1 MSRAIYFIVPAGRG
15 SKLSFPE
22 CAQSLEPMKFTTICL
37 IKFLKKPNKTSQ
49 GWDFGCKRTIN
60 IISRILVFFMTDKK
74 YILSLDLGTTGN
86 RAILFDR
93 QGDVV
98 GQDYKELTQYYPQPG
113 WLEHDAIEIWQDV
126 KEGIQQVISK
136 NQAKV
141 QEIAAVGLTVQRE
154 TCLLWDKTT
163 GIPLHRAIVWQDRR
177 TADRC
182 DRLKAEGKA
191 ELVQQKTGLVLD
203 AYFSATKLSWLID
216 WVKQNKP
223 DTNWD
228 NVIAGTVDSWALWNL
243 TNRQVHAT
251 DISNASRTMLM
262 NLDTG
267 NWDDSLLELFGIP
280 RQIMPEIRP
289 SMGIFGKTSPDILGE
304 EIPVAAIF
312 GDQQASLFAH
322 GCDRPGLLKCTYG
335 TGCFLVAQTGTQVTR
350 SNNQLL
356 STVAW
361 STPSQ
366 TNYALE
372 GAIFTTGAAIQW
384 LRDGVKLISSAA
396 ETDALCRQVDST
408 NGVYFVPAL
417 SGLGAP
423 HWDMKA
429 RGAFLGLTGG
439 VQREHMVRAV
449 LEAIA
454 YQVKEVVEAVNKDS
468 VEPVSLLKIDGGAAQ
483 NNFLMQFQADALGVP
498 LERPV
503 VLDATAQGAAFG
515 AGLAVGFWDDYNKL
529 ISDRKVDKVFE
540 PGSGQSQAQ
549 DNFAM
554 WSKAVTR
561 AKNWID

>member
-1 MSRAIYFIVPAGRG
+1 M
-15 SKLSFPE
+15 
-22 CAQSLEPMKFTTICL
+22 
-37 IKFLKKPNKTSQ
+37 
-49 GWDFGCKRTIN
+49 
-60 IISRILVFFMTDKK
+60 FFMTDKK

-93 QGDVV
+93 QGNVV
-98 GQDYKELTQYYPQPG
+98 GQVYKELTQHYPQPG
-113 WLEHDAIEIWQDV
+113 WLEHDAAEIWQDV
-126 KEGIQQVISK
+126 FEAI
-136 NQAKV
+136 AKV
-141 QEIAAVGLTVQRE
+141 VADNKAQAAEIAAIGLTVQRE

-163 GIPLHRAIVWQDRR
+163 GEPLNKAIVWQDRR

-191 ELVQQKTGLVLD
+191 EDVQQKTGLVLD

-228 NVIAGTVDSWALWNL
+228 NVMAGTIDTWALWNL
-243 TNRQVHAT
+243 TGRKVHAT

-267 NWDDSLLELFGIP
+267 NWDDSLLDLFNIP
-280 RQIMPEIRP
+280 RQIMPEIKP
-289 SMGIFGKTSPDILGE
+289 SMGLFGKIDADILGV

-335 TGCFLVAQTGTQVTR
+335 TGCFLVAQTGTKVTR
-350 SNNQLL
+350 SNNKLL

-361 STPSQ
+361 STKEQ

-384 LRDGVKLISSAA
+384 LRDGLKLIGNAA
-396 ETDALCRQVDST
+396 ETESLCNSVDST
-408 NGVYFVPAL
+408 NGVCFVPAL

-429 RGAFLGLTGG
+429 RGAFLGITGG
-439 VQREHMVRAV
+439 VQKEHMVRSV

-454 YQVKEVVEAVNKDS
+454 YQVKEVVDAVNKDS
-468 VEPVSLLKIDGGAAQ
+468 DKPVSLLKIDGGAAK
-483 NNFLMQFQADALGVP
+483 NNFLMQFQADALGVA

-515 AGLAVGFWDDYNKL
+515 AGLAIGFWDDYDRL
-529 ISDRKVDKVFE
+529 ISDRQVDKVFE
-540 PGSGQSQAQ
+540 PGAGQSQAQ

-561 AKNWID
+561 AKNWIE

>member
-1 MSRAIYFIVPAGRG
+1 
-15 SKLSFPE
+15 
-22 CAQSLEPMKFTTICL
+22 
-37 IKFLKKPNKTSQ
+37 
-49 GWDFGCKRTIN
+49 
-60 IISRILVFFMTDKK
+60 MTDNK

-86 RAILFDR
+86 RAILFNY
-93 QGDVV
+93 QGNIVS
-98 GQDYKELTQYYPQPG
+98 QAYQELTQYYPQPG
-113 WLEHDAIEIWQDV
+113 WLEHDALEIWQ
-126 KEGIQQVISK
+126 GLCNCIQQAIAK
-136 NQAKV
+136 NSVKPDQ
-141 QEIAAVGLTVQRE
+141 IAAIGLTVQRE

-163 GIPLHRAIVWQDRR
+163 GKPVHKAIVWQDRR

-191 ELVQQKTGLVLD
+191 EVIEQKTGLVLD

-216 WVKQNKP
+216 WVKQNQP

-228 NVIAGTVDSWALWNL
+228 NVMAGTVDTWALWNL
-243 TNRQVHAT
+243 TGGQVHAT

-267 NWDDSLLELFGIP
+267 DWDKSLLELFDIP
-280 RQIMPEIRP
+280 RQIMPEIKS
-289 SMGIFGKTSPDILGE
+289 SMGIFGNCDRSIIDG
-304 EIPVAAIF
+304 EIPIAAIF
-312 GDQQASLFAH
+312 GDQQAALFAH
-322 GCDRPGLLKCTYG
+322 GCDQPGLLKCTYG
-335 TGCFLVAQTGTQVTR
+335 TGCFLVAQTGTEVTR
-350 SNNQLL
+350 SHNRLL

-361 STPSQ
+361 STKEQ

-372 GAIFTTGAAIQW
+372 GAIFTAGASIQW
-384 LRDGVKLISSAA
+384 LRDGLKLIETAA
-396 ETDALCRQVDST
+396 VTEALSNQVDNT
-408 NGVYFVPAL
+408 NGAYFVPAL

-429 RGAFLGLTGG
+429 RGAFLGITGG

-468 VEPVSLLKIDGGAAQ
+468 VNPVSLLKVDGGAAQ

-498 LERPV
+498 LERPQ

-515 AGLAVGFWDDYNKL
+515 AGLAVGYWSDYQKL
-529 ISDRKVDKVFE
+529 ISDRQVDRVFE
-540 PGSGQSQAQ
+540 PGTGQAQ
-549 DNFAM
+549 ARENFEM
-554 WSKAVTR
+554 WSKAVER